1 MTADPTAQARRDMI
15 ASRQPATDL
24 AVDQGQR
31 WDTAGLQHD
40 FEVVGFAAP
49 FVVVRRRSD
58 GQVGTLEFTHHP
70 RVYFGWRP
78 DGELGP
84 ARAAATEAVTRAP
97 EARQLRLAGLHPC
110 SGQGGPYHQP
120 AGTVAVPPS

>member
-1 MTADPTAQARRDMI
+1 
-15 ASRQPATDL
+15 
-24 AVDQGQR
+24 
-31 WDTAGLQHD
+31 
-40 FEVVGFAAP
+40 
-49 FVVVRRRSD
+49 VRRRSD

-110 SGQGGPYHQP
+110 SGQGDRTTNQQARSRSRPR
-120 AGTVAVPPS
+120 SSRRWSR